1 MEFELSDEQAMLR
14 DMADRLAAGQHGF
27 DARRAAIAS
36 ADGQVPGFWDQVA
49 GLGLIGAALPEADG
63 GLGGGAIETMLIQ
76 QAFGRHLVLSPYLP
90 TALAGSLIA
99 DAGTTAERAAL
110 LPPIL
115 AGTCTV
121 ALAIGGGI
129 AARPAGAGY
138 VLDGEEPLVVAA
150 PWCDRLLVAGWLAD
164 DVAAFFL
171 PTDAPGITTQALR
184 TIDGGRAARLRLTG
198 VRVGA
203 ADRIGGDADLAPAID
218 RLRDG
223 AVVALC
229 AAACGSIEALLDATL
244 AYARTRQQFGQPIG
258 RFQALQHRM
267 VDMLVA
273 REQALSITHRA
284 ALAQEADAVT
294 RSRATSAAKAQVGR
308 LGRAAAQAAV
318 QIHGGIGITDEL
330 DVSHH
335 FRCIEM
341 LDMQFGSADFHVR
354 RYADLLDEEA
364 AAA

>member
-1 MEFELSDEQAMLR
+1 MEFELTDDQAMLR
-14 DMADRLAAGQHGF
+14 DMADRLAAERHGF

-36 ADGQVPGFWDQVA
+36 ADGRVPGFWDQIA
-49 GLGLIGAALPEADG
+49 ELGLIGAALPEADG

-99 DAGTTAERAAL
+99 EAGTDAQRAAL

-115 AGTCTV
+115 AGSSIV
-121 ALAIGGGI
+121 ALAIGGGMT
-129 AARPAGAGY
+129 ARPAGAGY

-150 PWCDRLLVAGWLAD
+150 PWCDRLLVTARIGDGA
-164 DVAAFFL
+164 AAFLL
-171 PTDAPGITTQALR
+171 PADVPSITMQAFR

-198 VRVGA
+198 VRVET
-203 ADRIGGDADLAPAID
+203 ADRIGVDADLAPAID
-218 RLRDG
+218 RLRDR
-223 AVVALC
+223 ATVALC

-284 ALAQEADAVT
+284 ALAQEADSVT
-294 RSRATSAAKAQVGR
+294 RRRATSAAKAQVGR

-318 QIHGGIGITDEL
+318 QIHGGIGITEEL

-341 LDMQFGSADFHVR
+341 LDMQFGNADFHVR